1 MLPPLATNHPAPD
14 RVTARSRRFFSPG
27 TGLAGHADGSIVMDE
42 LRREFW
48 LHQPSANLW
57 AVEVSG
63 RDESL
68 LACCGPFI
76 ARAAG
81 VVALDE
87 LAYERGATLEWLR
100 GHRAEFARYDAHS
113 DVRRPVTAPRAGAVS
128 AEAVDA
134 LLAEARGLT
143 RAEAGTAYIREPAG
157 LRFAAAHNEA
167 LERRHGWAEA
177 RRRLT
182 AGSLPLAERS
192 IASYVLLT
200 HRPVNEPDAYAV
212 GDDRPYVFN
221 PAWDVK
227 NGYRTRSML
236 ALPIRDARGHVIG
249 VLQLIN
255 ARDERGGIVAFSRAL
270 EDAVGLLVVG
280 WAQRLA

>member
-1 MLPPLATNHPAPD
+1 MGASVVDT
-14 RVTARSRRFFSPG
+14 
-27 TGLAGHADGSIVMDE
+27 

-68 LACCGPFI
+68 LACCGPFT
-76 ARAAG
+76 ARAAQ

-100 GHRAEFARYDAHS
+100 GHRAEFERYDARG
-113 DVRRPVTAPRAGAVS
+113 DAGRPVAAPRAGAVS

-134 LLAEARGLT
+134 LLAEARRLT
-143 RAEAGTAYIREPAG
+143 RAEAGTVYIREPAG

-167 LERRHGWAEA
+167 LERRAGWAEA

-182 AGSLPLAERS
+182 TGSLPLAERS

-200 HRPVNEPDAYAV
+200 HRPVNVPDAYAV

-221 PAWDVK
+221 PAWDVR
-227 NGYRTRSML
+227 NDYRTRSML
-236 ALPIRDARGHVIG
+236 ALPIRDARGDVVG

-255 ARDERGGIVAFSRAL
+255 ARDETGTIAAFSRAL
-270 EDAVGLLVVG
+270 EDAVGLLAVG
-280 WAQRLA
+280 WAQRLAHS